1 MEIQD
6 SPEVILQILIE
17 LQNLEAKASSLQKDI
32 EQIPV
37 EISRQEQELATYALR
52 LETAKSKTT
61 AAEKEKRSLEGEVES
76 LRQKISNYKNQL
88 MSVKTN
94 AEYQAMLH
102 EISFV
107 EKQIEEKEDGI
118 LEHMLESDQLNEV
131 VREVGKVYEEK
142 MQAFSEQRGKLEAQ
156 AEADSG
162 ELEELRGRRAD
173 LENAL
178 PGEYVSRYRRI
189 ASARNGQAIAFLV
202 EQNCSACHVRLRPQ
216 LIADVK
222 TGKRI
227 IQCENCS
234 RILISS

>member
-162 ELEELRGRRAD
+162 ELEELRGRRAN